1 MAAHQV
7 QQRTTLDLLDLPD
20 ELLDQILVEVKY
32 GAPAPTFDLDGLQF
46 YENLTSNTDALA
58 IQRVRLTCRRL
69 ASRALPLLLP
79 VASVSICDP
88 ASVDRVEQIAGH
100 PALAPYVKAVR
111 VCFGF
116 YEAELAADARRLADR
131 LLNSMKFQD
140 WAAFRQGGHVMQWM
154 YGSQETLDP
163 KAEDSEGMRLLRK
176 QHAEYRRRY
185 EAQQRL
191 APSVVDRIAAAV
203 ARMPRATRL
212 VLDDGP
218 DPGTPPPPAPA
229 TQERWL
235 IAPTTWAT
243 AFKLGRAT
251 PPIETLFALPAAI
264 HRAGVTLTAL
274 RIHRLRLPSE
284 FPLWLPPSD
293 PEDEEDLPD
302 LPLTPSVSS
311 PPPDPPLPAQAVALQ
326 AACSSLRTFEF
337 TPLYDPN
344 SWLSASPTH
353 LQWPGMSTYPGPRT
367 RLDEVLALILPP
379 TTTTLSRSPSPPPS
393 PHLRNLSIDLQMIR
407 AGIPHELAMPP
418 PSPDDAS
425 PPPAWRAIRTL
436 HLRDGALEART
447 FTAFLSATRATLRAL
462 RLDGM
467 RLCSQPAGPWPGT
480 QAPFSWA
487 RVLDQLREHCLD
499 VAAAAASAAASPDAA
514 AAAGQGE
521 EGQGGQDGQKTL
533 VVRIRRPEGAEF
545 DDQAVDAED
554 LAALGALFDEEVE
567 DGGLSAVDEFVQGLR
582 GANPIVEL
590 GKTKLLYP

>member
-1 MAAHQV
+1 MAAHQA

-20 ELLDQILVEVKY
+20 ELVDQILVEVKY

-46 YENLTSNTDALA
+46 YENLTTNTDALA

-185 EAQQRL
+185 EAQQHL

-264 HRAGVTLTAL
+264 HGAGVTLTAL

-284 FPLWLPPSD
+284 FPSGFPSD
-293 PEDEEDLPD
+293 PEDEEDLPTYRS
-302 LPLTPSVSS
+302 PRPSS
-311 PPPDPPLPAQAVALQ
+311 PSPDPPSRTSRRPPGRLLL
-326 AACSSLRTFEF
+326 LRTFEF

-353 LQWPGMSTYPGPRT
+353 LQWPGMSTYRARAPAST
-367 RLDEVLALILPP
+367 
-379 TTTTLSRSPSPPPS
+379 
-393 PHLRNLSIDLQMIR
+393 SIDLQMIR

-418 PSPDDAS
+418 PSSPDDTS

-447 FTAFLSATRATLRAL
+447 LTAFLSATRATLRAL

-499 VAAAAASAAASPDAA
+499 VATSADA
-514 AAAGQGE
+514 AAAGQG
-521 EGQGGQDGQKTL
+521 GQKM

-567 DGGLSAVDEFVQGLR
+567 GGGLSAVDEFVQGLR